1 MKRCHYN
8 FLLIL
13 NCIISLFA
21 GILIY
26 TLFKRGTYFNNLIQH
41 FISLPFYMVNTMV
54 GKAILIWGCDFL
66 WAYSLNFALAL
77 ILKPFNRTIL
87 LSSLLAFSAGFLFE
101 ILQYFGIFSGTYD
114 FFDILSEAAA
124 VIVSGLMINKLKR
137 MMKK

>member
-8 FLLIL
+8 ILLIF

-26 TLFKRGTYFNNLIQH
+26 ALFKRGTYFNNLIQH

-54 GKAILIWGCDFL
+54 GKAILNWGCDFL
-66 WAYSLNFALAL
+66 WAYLLNFALAL

>member
-1 MKRCHYN
+1 
-8 FLLIL
+8 
-13 NCIISLFA
+13 
-21 GILIY
+21 
-26 TLFKRGTYFNNLIQH
+26 
-41 FISLPFYMVNTMV
+41 MVNTMV
-54 GKAILIWGCDFL
+54 GKAILNWGCDFL

-114 FFDILSEAAA
+114 FFDILSETAA
-124 VIVSGLMINKLKR
+124 VTVSGLMIYKLKR